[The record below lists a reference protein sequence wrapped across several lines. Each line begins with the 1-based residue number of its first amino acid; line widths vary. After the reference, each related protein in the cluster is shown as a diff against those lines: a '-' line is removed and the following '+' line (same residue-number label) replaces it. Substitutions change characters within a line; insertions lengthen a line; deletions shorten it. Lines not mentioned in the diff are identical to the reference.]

1 MTSDEKIAI
10 SVLVAFLL
18 GMLLGFNMGKE
29 DIKMCTLNR
38 TTTGENK

>member
-1 MTSDEKIAI
+1 MTSDVKLAI
-10 SVLVAFLL
+10 SVFGVAFLL
-18 GMLLGFNMGKE
+18 GMLLFNMCKE

>member
-1 MTSDEKIAI
+1 MTSDEKIVI
-10 SVLVAFLL
+10 SVVVAFLL
-18 GMLLGFNMGKE
+18 GMLFGLNMCKE